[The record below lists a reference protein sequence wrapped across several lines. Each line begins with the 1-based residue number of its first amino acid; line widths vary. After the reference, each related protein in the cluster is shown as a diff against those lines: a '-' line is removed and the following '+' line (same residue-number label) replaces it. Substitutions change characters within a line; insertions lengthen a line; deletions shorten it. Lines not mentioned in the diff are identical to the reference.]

1 MPKLTKRVVDDLKSG
16 ETDRLIFDDEMPRF
30 GIRVMRSGLKSYVVQ
45 YRKDGHT
52 RRFAFAKLVL
62 SPRTRLDARLDSFWQ
77 QSIEVKI
84 HPLRDNKG
92 GQLQRSRRFAS
103 VSSRTM

>member
-52 RRFAFAKLVL
+52 RRFAFAKHGPVT
-62 SPRTRLDARLDSFWQ
+62 PDEARRQ
-77 QSIEVKI
+77 A
-84 HPLRDNKG
+84 R
-92 GQLQRSRRFAS
+92 QLLGSSRSR
-103 VSSRTM
+103 